1 MPCNH
6 SEKARGFRRAAM
18 CAYGNPR
25 GFPARMRSIFV
36 PFISNLVRLFDVEMF
51 EVSVRLILKAL
62 SGSLT
67 DKPGEHKGV
76 NEMGNWG

>member
-1 MPCNH
+1 
-6 SEKARGFRRAAM
+6 M

-25 GFPARMRSIFV
+25 VFLARMRSIFV
-36 PFISNLVRLFDVEMF
+36 PFISNLVQLFDMEMF
-51 EVSVRLILKAL
+51 EVTVQLILKAL

-67 DKPGEHKGV
+67 DKPWEHKGV